1 SGAVIHVEEGKGVSA
16 LSGILNKLKRSK
28 LKIVTMDMVNAYY
41 SWINQEFP
49 NTKIVFDH
57 FHVIKLI
64 NDKLNKVKRKVS
76 AKLNII
82 KQKAAK
88 GFAL

>member
-1 SGAVIHVEEGKGVSA
+1 MLIIAGSIKSF
-16 LSGILNKLKRSK
+16 
-28 LKIVTMDMVNAYY
+28 KI
-41 SWINQEFP
+41 Q
-49 NTKIVFDH
+49 KIVFDH
-57 FHVIKLI
+57 FNVIKLM
-64 NDKLNKVKRKVS
+64 NDKLDKVKRKVS